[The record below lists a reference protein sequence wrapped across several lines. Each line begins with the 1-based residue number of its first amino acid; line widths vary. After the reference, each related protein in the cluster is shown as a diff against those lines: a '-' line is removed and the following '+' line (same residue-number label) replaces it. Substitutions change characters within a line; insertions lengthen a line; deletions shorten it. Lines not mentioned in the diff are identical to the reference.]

1 MLHFFLNFLL
11 RWIFKMCMPER
22 WLKGGE
28 KRRSKN
34 DWRTFTKKKSKELK
48 KKWKVGC
55 FGSLSAFFCLV
66 FCLFLKQPFFK
77 VT

>member
-1 MLHFFLNFLL
+1 MLHFLLNFHL
-11 RWIFKMCMPER
+11 RWIFRMCMPEL
-22 WLKGGE
+22 WLKGGG

-55 FGSLSAFFCLV
+55 FASFSAFLV
-66 FCLFLKQPFFK
+66 YFF
-77 VT
+77 VHF